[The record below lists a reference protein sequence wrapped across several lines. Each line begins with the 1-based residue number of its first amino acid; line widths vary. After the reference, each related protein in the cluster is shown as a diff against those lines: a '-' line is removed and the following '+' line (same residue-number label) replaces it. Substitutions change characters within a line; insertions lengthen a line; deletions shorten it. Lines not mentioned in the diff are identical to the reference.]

1 LTNTSSKSA
10 ETSDYFILDS
20 MDESGMVVKPT
31 DDYITISND
40 VTLDINGYYGH
51 TIDVSSITTSTV
63 DTSFAD
69 LTSMDE
75 LTITLNE
82 PLEFEDHMPSV
93 AKVEDMCN
101 DYPALKQAY
110 EKFKTIY
117 AMVHQDWKGK
127 QEDDEQ
133 LPF

>member
-1 LTNTSSKSA
+1 MTVNT
-10 ETSDYFILDS
+10 T
-20 MDESGMVVKPT
+20 DE
-31 DDYITISND
+31 YITISND

-63 DTSFAD
+63 DTSFED
-69 LTSMDE
+69 LISMDE